1 MHSIIPYILSE
12 AYCRIIRVIIIWVFC
27 YQGAEY
33 LKQYSN
39 NIVIFLISLWFS
51 QQLIKWRTSSS
62 AENHSVEQRRNCLGH
77 NLHRGLFFVKYVN
90 LLNARQNI
98 FAGKQNFPEHDI
110 DYSKES
116 KMYFYSRIVSHSNV
130 LIWSPNLATK
140 NVESSVILATFVLCF
155 LGTNYGNYPHWVC
168 ELSAGI
174 YQAHEK
180 STYQRIKRRRDGIR
194 TMDVQGAFAS
204 L

>member
-1 MHSIIPYILSE
+1 MDSIIPYILSE

-39 NIVIFLISLWFS
+39 NTVIFLISLWFS
-51 QQLIKWRTSSS
+51 QQLIKWRTSLST
-62 AENHSVEQRRNCLGH
+62 ENHSVEQRRNCLGY

-98 FAGKQNFPEHDI
+98 FTGKQNFPEHDI

-116 KMYFYSRIVSHSNV
+116 KMYFYSRILSHSNV

-155 LGTNYGNYPHWVC
+155 LGTN
-168 ELSAGI
+168 
-174 YQAHEK
+174 
-180 STYQRIKRRRDGIR
+180 
-194 TMDVQGAFAS
+194 
-204 L
+204 

>member
-1 MHSIIPYILSE
+1 M
-12 AYCRIIRVIIIWVFC
+12 
-27 YQGAEY
+27 
-33 LKQYSN
+33 KQYSN

-116 KMYFYSRIVSHSNV
+116 KMYFYIVFLFQNTESFER
-130 LIWSPNLATK
+130 PNLISKSCYQKCRIFRDPSNFRALFSRY
-140 NVESSVILATFVLCF
+140 E
-155 LGTNYGNYPHWVC
+155 LG
-168 ELSAGI
+168 ELS
-174 YQAHEK
+174 
-180 STYQRIKRRRDGIR
+180 SLSLR
-194 TMDVQGAFAS
+194 TFS
-204 L
+204 RHISSP